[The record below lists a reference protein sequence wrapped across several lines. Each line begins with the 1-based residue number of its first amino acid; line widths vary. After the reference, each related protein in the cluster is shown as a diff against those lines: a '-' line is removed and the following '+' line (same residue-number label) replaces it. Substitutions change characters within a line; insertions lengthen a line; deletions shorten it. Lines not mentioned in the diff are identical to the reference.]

1 MFGIFAIVNSGRI
14 LIIDDEDSIRRLL
27 GQILRLENYE
37 VFEAETAQQGREIL
51 GQEIISVVVTDVLLP
66 DANGVDLV
74 AELKHKYPDI
84 EIVVITAF
92 GTIEGGVAA
101 MRNGAFDYITKGDD
115 DDRIVLTIEKAEEK
129 ASLRRQVRELQ
140 RRIESKVEF
149 SKLIG
154 KSESFSTAIE
164 LAKKVAQT
172 DTTVLLLGETGTGKE
187 LFAEAIHR
195 SSKRREKPFIAINC
209 SAIPRDLQES
219 ELFGHKK
226 GTFTGAT
233 QDKVGLF
240 EEAHTGTIFLDEIGD
255 MTPETQTKL
264 LRAIETK
271 TITRLGETKP
281 RSVDIRIIAATNV
294 NLREAIE
301 EKRFR
306 EDLYYRLNG
315 FTVFL
320 PALRERQDDIEL
332 LALHF
337 TMLYADQFK
346 KNVTGMSE
354 EFKQLLKKHRWT
366 GNIRELKNAIE
377 RSVLLAPTEVLT
389 PDLLPEEI
397 RIAPT
402 YANGEAP
409 TLDQLER
416 QHIIKVLKQAANNK
430 TQAAKMLGI
439 GTATLYRKLKE
450 YGIA

>member
-1 MFGIFAIVNSGRI
+1 MKPLPL
-14 LIIDDEDSIRRLL
+14 LIIDDESSLRSLL
-27 GQILRLENYE
+27 ARVLKLEGFE
-37 VFEAETAQQGREIL
+37 VLEAETAQAGKQIL
-51 GQEIISVVVTDVLLP
+51 ESERVSVVVTDVILP

-74 AELKHKYPDI
+74 AELKQKYPDI

-115 DDRIVLTIEKAEEK
+115 DDRIVLTIEKADEK

-140 RRIESKVEF
+140 RRVESKVEF

-164 LAKKVAQT
+164 LAKKVAPT

-233 QDKVGLF
+233 QDKIGLF

-255 MTPETQTKL
+255 MTTETQTKL
-264 LRAIETK
+264 LRAIESK
-271 TITRLGETKP
+271 SITRLGETKP
-281 RSVDIRIIAATNV
+281 RPIDIRIIAATNT

-315 FTVFL
+315 FTIFL
-320 PALRERQDDIEL
+320 PPLRERLDDIEL

-337 TMLYADQFK
+337 IMFYADQFQ
-346 KNVTGMSE
+346 KNITGMNE
-354 EFKQLLKKHRWT
+354 EFGQVLKRHRWT
-366 GNIRELKNAIE
+366 GNVRELKNAIE
-377 RSVLLAPTEVLT
+377 RAVLLSSSEVLT
-389 PDLLPEEI
+389 ADLMPQEI
-397 RIAPT
+397 RVTPQ
-402 YANGEAP
+402 YANGEAT

-416 QHIIKVLKQAANNK
+416 QHIMKVLKQSANNK
-430 TQAAKMLGI
+430 TQAAKTLGI

-450 YGIA
+450 YGLE